1 VKSGSSAE
9 QITRRSK
16 SNLAL
21 AFIALPR
28 DRRHDISVFYAF
40 CRVIDDIADEPGR
53 ALETRREALE
63 KWRASL
69 SAITPG
75 ESSLAAEMRTLIA
88 KYQLPVGLLHEI
100 ITGVEMDLD
109 RTTFASFDQ
118 LALYCY
124 RVAGVVGLI
133 SIQIFGCRAETCR
146 QYALDLGM
154 ALQLTNILRDVAQDY
169 ANDHRIY
176 LPTDEME
183 RFGYSLEALARGEHS
198 AAFCDLMQF
207 SAERAWS
214 YFQRAAN
221 MLPALERR
229 RLVPAEI
236 MRAIYEKLLDRMQ
249 RDQFQVFTKRYH
261 LSRLEKMICIARV
274 LLARSR

>member
-1 VKSGSSAE
+1 
-9 QITRRSK
+9 
-16 SNLAL
+16 
-21 AFIALPR
+21 
-28 DRRHDISVFYAF
+28 
-40 CRVIDDIADEPGR
+40 
-53 ALETRREALE
+53 
-63 KWRASL
+63 
-69 SAITPG
+69 
-75 ESSLAAEMRTLIA
+75 
-88 KYQLPVGLLHEI
+88 
-100 ITGVEMDLD
+100 
-109 RTTFASFDQ
+109 
-118 LALYCY
+118 
-124 RVAGVVGLI
+124 
-133 SIQIFGCRAETCR
+133 
-146 QYALDLGM
+146 
-154 ALQLTNILRDVAQDY
+154 LTNILRDVAQDY

-198 AAFCDLMQF
+198 ATFCDLMQF